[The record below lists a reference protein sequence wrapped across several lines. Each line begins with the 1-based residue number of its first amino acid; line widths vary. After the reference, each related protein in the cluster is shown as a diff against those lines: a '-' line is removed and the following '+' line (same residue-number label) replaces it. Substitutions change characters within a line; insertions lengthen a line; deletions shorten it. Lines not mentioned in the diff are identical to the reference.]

1 MQEFE
6 NKFAKGIENMERD
19 IKAKRKQLD
28 RMVWILA
35 DEMGREEIS
44 AASIN
49 SVLMNIATF
58 TAEIEA
64 IQTKKRLMA
73 EIISMLQD

>member
-1 MQEFE
+1 MSKL
-6 NKFAKGIENMERD
+6 NTIERAIDSKEKA
-19 IKAKRKQLD
+19 IEAKRAQIE
-28 RMVWILA
+28 RMARILA

-58 TAEIEA
+58 TAEVEA
-64 IQTKKRLMA
+64 LQAQKRLLIDTLYLF
-73 EIISMLQD
+73 EE